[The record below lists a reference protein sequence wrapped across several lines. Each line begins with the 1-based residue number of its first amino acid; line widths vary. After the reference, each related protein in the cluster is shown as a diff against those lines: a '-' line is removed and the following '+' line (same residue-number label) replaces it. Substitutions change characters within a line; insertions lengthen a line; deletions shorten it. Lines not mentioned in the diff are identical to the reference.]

1 MGDKFEWKKIIQMV
15 AIIGVLCIFVGIATR
30 IMQKSQT
37 SLSDYAKKNPETAL
51 AVPEKEET
59 EEEKEKD
66 KTDSK
71 SDKNESKDNKSD
83 NMSEEEQF
91 VYDNFYYTEEEEG
104 YKFRIA
110 YYDSK
115 HKVSTV
121 EISSNVED
129 PDETLSFFY
138 DMYKAEHEF
147 TDIADIQKMLDR
159 FAIKDLSDGDN

>member
-59 EEEKEKD
+59 EEEKEKTEDKEEKDKD

-83 NMSEEEQF
+83 KMSEEEQF
-91 VYDNFYYTEEEEG
+91 V
-104 YKFRIA
+104 
-110 YYDSK
+110 
-115 HKVSTV
+115 
-121 EISSNVED
+121 
-129 PDETLSFFY
+129 
-138 DMYKAEHEF
+138 
-147 TDIADIQKMLDR
+147 
-159 FAIKDLSDGDN
+159 